1 MITLEQSGIIKEAL
15 NKKIAKNES
24 GEQRNLTPG
33 QSIFLAIK
41 ACKEDGVA
49 KEIIDEL
56 KSLYLNGVRTSSDKD
71 TITQIGQHL
80 NDNHNFYITTRHED
94 INNDPIRRYFE
105 THTAYQMLEDSAT
118 SLKTEELREFT
129 NNLTKNLYKHM
140 PIEDQRIMEYILAG
154 VMHKSLNKYEQEYAE
169 MIGQLKS
176 HNFHGLSP
184 KACDNLC
191 EIARSTILA
200 TNNTMFDKQMPADI
214 YAESIF
220 TMGMDGRGRTGRG
233 DPNREGSS
241 FKGLIREGTPLPE
254 GDIARSTQSPFLR
267 SADQASYM
275 IESQWSQ
282 HLFSR
287 QTQVFSNGISSTTL
301 ATLRNILMQKR
312 LGHDHQA
319 DDFQSYMTAFAS
331 LMVFNSGGHS
341 LFEIFEVFK
350 LPQLREVMI
359 EAGVDTLIDE
369 DTLLDEWLLKG
380 QSDALDKA
388 FEASSKYFD
397 EFGAEIILSQTNS
410 PAIENKNGTIVHQ
423 AVIDLD
429 ADKFAEFLKT
439 NELEI
444 AELIDEKNSSQYTA
458 FMVAAQIGKVDHV
471 KMLYEAGAKVTESM
485 PQKGRKIGV
494 SALEIAIK
502 SEKFPV
508 VKYLLELENV
518 PELTIKK
525 ADEGDLRDRAP
536 SVYYA
541 CRQKDERILD
551 KIIETSAKA
560 QSPLTDKDKKLA
572 LEETIRFENQEGM
585 AFLRDKLEKSG
596 TKLSL
601 GEKQHLLEAAA
612 GRGNVQ
618 LFNTLLNSK
627 LLAPTDEVNY
637 LAFLD
642 IASVKNYVAIMK
654 EVLSNQYSL
663 ESAQSKIPQS
673 RLDIMMNQA
682 LQYQHFDMAVLA
694 ILYGA
699 NPAKMPIDKNAVSFA
714 EYLKKAPE
722 KFDAFLTDK
731 DKLIIDKRTVALQ
744 QIHYGTSSFGEKLLN
759 LLCKFL
765 SILPGVNLGTYY
777 DKRKEAVTRITYQ
790 VLTNVPQTNADLGLE
805 EKKSSSEYDQYKNK
819 SRPYVDNSRY
829 SLFGSGKKTDPSDAQ
844 DTHKDEYGLGYDK
857 ARLIDKTK
865 EMRSSIINIVDPNKI
880 EDENEYSFT
889 ENSPKFKGLV

>member
-1 MITLEQSGIIKEAL
+1 MISLEQWGIIKEAL

-41 ACKEDGVA
+41 ACKEDDIS

-71 TITQIGQHL
+71 AITQIGQHL
-80 NDNHNFYITTRHED
+80 SDNHNFSITTRHED

-118 SLKTEELREFT
+118 SLKAEELQEFKD
-129 NNLTKNLYKHM
+129 NLTKNLYKYM
-140 PIEDQRIMEYILAG
+140 PIENQRKMEYILAG

-169 MIGQLKS
+169 MISQLKS
-176 HNFHGLSP
+176 RNFHGLSP

-241 FKGLIREGTPLPE
+241 FKGLIREGTPLPK

-287 QTQVFSNGISSTTL
+287 QTQVFYNGISSTTL

-312 LGHDHQA
+312 LGHTHHA

-350 LPQLREVMI
+350 LPQLQEVMV

-380 QSDALDKA
+380 QLDALDKA

-410 PAIENKNGTIVHQ
+410 PVIENKNGTIVHQ

-429 ADKFAEFLKT
+429 ADKFGEFLEANK
-439 NELEI
+439 LEI
-444 AELIDEKNSSQYTA
+444 AAKNETGRTLIDEKNGSQYTA
-458 FMVAAQIGKVDHV
+458 FMVAAQIGKLDHV

-485 PQKGRKIGV
+485 PQKDREIGV
-494 SALEIAIK
+494 SALEVAIK

-508 VKYLLELENV
+508 VEYLLENV
-518 PELTIKK
+518 HELTIKK
-525 ADEGDLRDRAP
+525 ADKGDLRDRAP

-541 CRQKDERILD
+541 CRQKDVRILD
-551 KIIETSAKA
+551 KLM
-560 QSPLTDKDKKLA
+560 P
-572 LEETIRFENQEGM
+572 
-585 AFLRDKLEKSG
+585 
-596 TKLSL
+596 
-601 GEKQHLLEAAA
+601 
-612 GRGNVQ
+612 RGN
-618 LFNTLLNSK
+618 
-627 LLAPTDEVNY
+627 P
-637 LAFLD
+637 
-642 IASVKNYVAIMK
+642 
-654 EVLSNQYSL
+654 
-663 ESAQSKIPQS
+663 
-673 RLDIMMNQA
+673 
-682 LQYQHFDMAVLA
+682 H
-694 ILYGA
+694 
-699 NPAKMPIDKNAVSFA
+699 
-714 EYLKKAPE
+714 
-722 KFDAFLTDK
+722 
-731 DKLIIDKRTVALQ
+731 
-744 QIHYGTSSFGEKLLN
+744 
-759 LLCKFL
+759 
-765 SILPGVNLGTYY
+765 
-777 DKRKEAVTRITYQ
+777 
-790 VLTNVPQTNADLGLE
+790 
-805 EKKSSSEYDQYKNK
+805 
-819 SRPYVDNSRY
+819 
-829 SLFGSGKKTDPSDAQ
+829 
-844 DTHKDEYGLGYDK
+844 
-857 ARLIDKTK
+857 
-865 EMRSSIINIVDPNKI
+865 
-880 EDENEYSFT
+880 
-889 ENSPKFKGLV
+889 